1 MAKNRAEWASGHR
14 QLTRIGLSDGCGG
27 ELIPV
32 AVQSGY
38 HRNKFEGHLGNVGM
52 IGRSI
57 PRSEDFRL
65 VTGHGRFSDDVDR
78 PGQVFAAMVRC
89 PHAHAGIGTIETAA
103 ARAVPGVIAVLSGRD
118 AHDDGLGAIPHNTIP
133 SSPPD
138 IAIPNIAI
146 PNSDGSP
153 IFEPPHEVIPL
164 DWVRHVGEAVAVVLA
179 ETLAA
184 AKDGADRVAVDYRP
198 IEAVTA
204 TVPAMEGGPLVWPDH
219 GSNICIDGTVGDAD
233 AVERAFAA
241 AHAVVALE
249 TTLSRCTG
257 VPMEPRSVVASYDG
271 ATGRFDIH
279 AGSGGVVRQKHDLAA
294 ILGVGPN
301 DLRVTANDVGGN
313 YGTRN
318 ALYPEF
324 AIVAWSARRIGRPVK
339 WTGDRTEMFLS
350 DFQARD
356 LVVRAELALAA
367 DGRFEALRI
376 SNISNIGA
384 HAASFIPMIKGVQ
397 IFPLTYRIGA
407 CHARARA
414 VTSNTPPTYPYRSAG
429 RPEVT
434 YAMERLIDIAAAR
447 LGIDRLEIRRRNI
460 VPATA
465 IPYYN
470 GLGLT
475 FDSGDFPAAM
485 DAAVALGDWHGAAAR
500 RPASAARGRLHGI
513 GIANYLDLATGAP
526 FERTEMTVVPEG
538 EGRIDVVI
546 GTQDS
551 GQGHETAFGQIVAEL
566 LGMPF
571 EAVRLITGDTDIV
584 SVGGGSHS
592 GRSMRLGA
600 VILTQAADEIIA
612 KGRDIAARM
621 LETAAA
627 DIDYARGRFT
637 VVGTDRSVGLF
648 EVAAEADGALGAAA
662 EVEMRKPAFGSGC
675 HVCEV
680 EVDPETGEVEIL
692 RYAAVDDVGRAIN
705 PLLIDGQTHG
715 AVVQGLGQALME
727 RCVYDPESG
736 QLLSASFM
744 DYAIP
749 RAEGMPSFSTQLVEV
764 PAPSNPLGVKPG
776 SEGGTAVSPATVAN
790 AIVDALAPLGVRHI
804 ELPATPERVWQ
815 AIRDAAGHAP

>member
-1 MAKNRAEWASGHR
+1 
-14 QLTRIGLSDGCGG
+14 
-27 ELIPV
+27 
-32 AVQSGY
+32 
-38 HRNKFEGHLGNVGM
+38 M

-57 PRSEDFRL
+57 PRGEDFRL

-78 PGQVFAAMVRC
+78 PGQAFARMVRS
-89 PHAHAGIGTIETAA
+89 PHAHAEIGDIAIDAA
-103 ARAVPGVIAVLSGRD
+103 LAAPGVIAVLTGRD
-118 AHDDGLGAIPHNTIP
+118 AAGDGLTTIPHITIP

-138 IAIPNIAI
+138 IAIPN
-146 PNSDGSP
+146 SDGSP
-153 IFEPPHEVIPL
+153 VFEPPHEVIPL
-164 DWVRHVGEAVAVVLA
+164 ARVRHVGEAVAVVLA
-179 ETLAA
+179 ESEAA
-184 AKDGADRVAVDYRP
+184 ARDGAERVAVDYRP
-198 IEAVTA
+198 IDPVTA
-204 TVPAMEGGPLVWPDH
+204 TLRTLEPGALVWPDH
-219 GSNICIDGTVGDAD
+219 GSNVCIDGTVGDPV
-233 AVERAFAA
+233 AVARAFEE
-241 AHAVVALE
+241 AHAVVGLE
-249 TTLSRCTG
+249 TVVARCTG
-257 VPMEPRSVVASYDG
+257 VPMEPRAAVAAYDER
-271 ATGRFDIH
+271 TGRYDLH
-279 AGSGGVVRQKHDLAA
+279 AGSGGVVRQKLDLAA
-294 ILGVGPN
+294 ILGVAAE
-301 DLRVTANDVGGN
+301 DVRVTANDVGGN

-324 AIVAWSARRIGRPVK
+324 AIVLWAARRIGRPVK
-339 WTGDRTEMFLS
+339 WTGDRTEMFLT

-384 HAASFIPMIKGVQ
+384 HGVSFIPLVKGVE

-434 YAMERLIDIAAAR
+434 YAMERLIDIAADR
-447 LGIDRLEIRRRNI
+447 LGLDRLAIRRRNI
-460 VPATA
+460 VPAAA
-465 IPYYN
+465 IPHAN
-470 GLGLT
+470 GLGLVY
-475 FDSGDFPAAM
+475 DSGDFPAAM
-485 DAAVALGDWHGAAAR
+485 EAAVALGDWHGAAAR
-500 RPASAARGRLHGI
+500 KAAASDRGRLRGV

-526 FERTEMTVVPEG
+526 HERTEMTVSPDHRV
-538 EGRIDVVI
+538 DVVI

-551 GQGHETAFGQIVAEL
+551 GQGHETAFAQMVAAL
-566 LGMPF
+566 LGVPF
-571 EAVRLITGDTDIV
+571 ETVLMITGDTDAV
-584 SVGGGSHS
+584 AVGGGSHS

-600 VILTQAADEIIA
+600 TILSQASDEIIA
-612 KGRDIAARM
+612 KGRGIAAEM
-621 LETAAA
+621 LEAAAA
-627 DIDYARGRFT
+627 DIDYAGGRFT

-648 EVAAEADGALGAAA
+648 EVAGAAPGPLA
-662 EVEMRKPAFGSGC
+662 AAAQIEQRKAAFGSGC

-744 DYAIP
+744 DYAMP
-749 RAEGMPSFSTQLVEV
+749 RAEGTPNFATRLVEV
-764 PAPSNPLGVKPG
+764 PSPQNPLGVKPG
-776 SEGGTAVSPATVAN
+776 SEGGTAVSPAVIAN

-804 ELPATPERVWQ
+804 ELPASPECVWRT
-815 AIRDAAGHAP
+815 IRAAARDGA

>member
-1 MAKNRAEWASGHR
+1 
-14 QLTRIGLSDGCGG
+14 
-27 ELIPV
+27 
-32 AVQSGY
+32 
-38 HRNKFEGHLGNVGM
+38 M

-57 PRSEDFRL
+57 PRSEDYRL

-78 PGQVFAAMVRC
+78 PGQVFAMMVRS
-89 PHAHAGIGTIETAA
+89 PHAHADIGTIDTAA
-103 ARAVPGVIAVLSGRD
+103 ALAVPGVIAVLTGRD
-118 AHDDGLGAIPHNTIP
+118 AADDGLAVIPHNTIP

-138 IAIPNIAI
+138 IAI

-164 DWVRHVGEAVAVVLA
+164 DRVLHVGEAVAVVLA

-184 AKDGADRVAVDYRP
+184 AKDGAELVAVDYRP
-198 IEAVTA
+198 IAAVTE
-204 TVPAMEGGPLVWPDH
+204 TVRSMESGQLVWPDH
-219 GSNICIDGTVGDAD
+219 GSNVCIDGTVGDAD

-257 VPMEPRSVVASYDG
+257 VPMEPRAVVASYDG
-271 ATGRFDIH
+271 ETGRFDIH
-279 AGSGGVVRQKHDLAA
+279 AGSGGVVRQKQDLAA
-294 ILGVGPN
+294 ILGVGL
-301 DLRVTANDVGGN
+301 DDMRVTANDVGGN

-324 AIVAWSARRIGRPVK
+324 GIVAWAARRVGRPVK

-384 HAASFIPMIKGVQ
+384 HAVSFIPMIKGVE
-397 IFPLTYRIGA
+397 IFPLTYRIGV

-414 VTSNTPPTYPYRSAG
+414 VASNTPPTYPYRSAG

-460 VPATA
+460 VPAAA
-465 IPYYN
+465 IPHAN
-470 GLGLT
+470 GLGLV

-485 DAAVALGDWHGAAAR
+485 EAAITLGDWQGASAR

-526 FERTEMTVVPEG
+526 HERTEMTVLPER
-538 EGRIDVVI
+538 RIDVVI

-566 LGMPF
+566 LGVPF

-600 VILTQAADEIIA
+600 TILSQAADEIIT
-612 KGRDIAARM
+612 KGRDIAANV
-621 LETAAA
+621 LEAAA
-627 DIDYARGRFT
+627 TDIAYAEGRFT

-648 EVAAEADGALGAAA
+648 DVAGAAIEVAGGPLAAA
-662 EVEMRKPAFGSGC
+662 AQIEMRKPAFGSGC

-680 EVDPETGEVEIL
+680 EVDPETGEIEIL

-715 AVVQGLGQALME
+715 GVVQGLGQALME

-749 RAEGMPSFSTQLVEV
+749 RADDMPSFSTKLVEV
-764 PAPSNPLGVKPG
+764 PSPSNPLGVKPG
-776 SEGGTAVSPATVAN
+776 SEGGTAVSPAVVAN

-804 ELPATPERVWQ
+804 ELPATPERVLR
-815 AIRDAAGHAP
+815 AIRDAANTES